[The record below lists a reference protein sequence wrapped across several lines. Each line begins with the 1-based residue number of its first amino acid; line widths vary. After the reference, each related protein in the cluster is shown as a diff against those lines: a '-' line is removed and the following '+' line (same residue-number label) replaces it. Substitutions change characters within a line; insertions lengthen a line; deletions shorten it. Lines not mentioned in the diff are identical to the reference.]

1 MPVMQAKM
9 RAVCILTLLDQFDPL
24 TVLTYPVYV
33 LDLKIIHLML
43 SSFWWIVSLWDTRNQ
58 LMSLLNSSNQCY
70 LFYFM

>member
-1 MPVMQAKM
+1 MKLLFQIRDTESDCLAADVNMPVMQAKM

-43 SSFWWIVSLWDTRNQ
+43 SSF
-58 LMSLLNSSNQCY
+58 
-70 LFYFM
+70 